1 MRWAKTVT
9 LTEAHAEGEIGR
21 VVTGGVIDL
30 PGATMLDKL
39 RYLNETDDSLRRFL
53 VFEPRGFAQMSTNLI
68 FAPTRPDADVGFL
81 VLQGDRAHAMS
92 GSNCICLVTVL
103 LETGML
109 PMTEPETIVRL
120 DSAAGLVVAR
130 ATCRNGKCERVSL
143 DMPLSFA
150 HALDLTVEVPELG
163 PVTLD
168 IAFGGVFYALIDPAQ
183 FGLTIAPEAAKRL
196 IDIGL
201 KTHRAIKTGMEIR
214 HPESDALNGLAYTM
228 FVSKDAKGDLKGATV
243 LPPGRFDRSPCGTGN
258 SARAAAAAAK
268 GLAQVGDRFDARSI
282 IDSHFQVE
290 IIERG
295 TVAGLPAIRP
305 RITGRA
311 WIYGVHQL
319 GLDPSDPYPLGFKV
333 ADCWGDAFDL
343 LS

>member
-30 PGATMLDKL
+30 PGSTMLDKL

-120 DSAAGLVVAR
+120 DSAAGLVIAR
-130 ATCRNGKCERVSL
+130 ATCRDGKCERVSL

-150 HALDLTVEVPELG
+150 HGLDVTIEVPELG
-163 PVTLD
+163 AVAID

-183 FGLTIAPEAAKRL
+183 FGLTIAPESAKRL
-196 IDIGL
+196 IEIGL

-214 HPESDALNGLAYTM
+214 HPESAGLNGLAYTM
-228 FVSKDAKGDLKGATV
+228 FVSEDPNGDLKGATV

-258 SARAAAAAAK
+258 AARAAVAAAK
-268 GLAQVGDRFDARSI
+268 GLAKVGDRFDARSI
-282 IDSHFQVE
+282 IDSLFQVE

-295 TVAGLPAIRP
+295 TVGGLPAIRP

-311 WIYGVHQL
+311 WIYGIHQL
-319 GLDPSDPYPLGFKV
+319 GVDPTDPYPLGFKV
-333 ADCWGDAFDL
+333 SDCWGDAFDL